1 MMATAPFKS
10 GFLLL
15 DVKAGRAAL
24 TKRIDGGNKVRVLIE
39 AVIDTVYGHDDGV
52 SREFNCIVHSVKEV

>member
-1 MMATAPFKS
+1 MFKS
-10 GFLLL
+10 DFAIL

-24 TKRIDGGNKVRVLIE
+24 TKRIEGGNKVRVLIE

-52 SREFNCIVHSVKEV
+52 SREFNCIVTSVTEVS